1 MGFQKVEYFKILYL
15 NVKNILIHEEIV
27 ESGTVDRIA
36 IHPREIVKSAI
47 NHFASAV
54 ILVHNHPSGDI
65 SPSKQDIEIT
75 NKIATALKAVNIVI
89 HDHIIVS
96 HNDYFSFKTNNLI
109 NLE

>member
-1 MGFQKVEYFKILYL
+1 MGFQKIEHFKILYL
-15 NVKNILIHEEIV
+15 NSKNMLIHEQMID
-27 ESGTVDRIA
+27 SGTVDRIA
-36 IHPREIVKSAI
+36 IHPREIVKNALT
-47 NHFASAV
+47 HFASAV

-75 NKIATALKAVNIVI
+75 NKIVTALKAVNIIV

-109 NLE
+109 NSE